1 MTTARELYFSATI
14 ITLDG
19 TNTNAHGEG
28 CEPGKGYTEQSGWW
42 NPDRSYWRVHAE
54 RDDVTADVYPDGE
67 DRGPARWLADRLV
80 ARLGAVDSYDDG
92 RTFYGAFE
100 AVHPGRLT
108 DLVTHPASQSPGVG
122 HALAFIR
129 RGVARKGQRF
139 LTAAGHAHGFTDT
152 EMTEAA
158 QLLDLGPDGT
168 TRT

>member
-19 TNTNAHGEG
+19 SDTNAHGEG
-28 CEPGKGYTEQSGWW
+28 CEPGKGYTEQFGWW
-42 NPDRSYWRVHAE
+42 NPDRTYWRVHAG
-54 RDDVTADVYPDGE
+54 RDDVTADVYPGSE

-80 ARLGAVDSYDDG
+80 TRLGAVESYDDG
-92 RTFYGAFE
+92 RTFYGAFD

-108 DLVTHPASQSPGVG
+108 DLAAPENPGVA

-129 RGVARKGQRF
+129 RGVARTGQRF
-139 LTAAGHAHGFTDT
+139 LTAAGHAHGFTNG
-152 EMTEAA
+152 EVTEAA
-158 QLLDLGPDGT
+158 QLLGLLPDVT

>member
-19 TNTNAHGEG
+19 SDTNAYGEG

-80 ARLGAVDSYDDG
+80 ARLGSVESYDDG

-108 DLVTHPASQSPGVG
+108 DLAAPENPGAA

-129 RGVARKGQRF
+129 RGVARTGQRF
-139 LTAAGHAHGFTDT
+139 LTAAGHAHGFTNS
-152 EMTEAA
+152 EVTEAA
-158 QLLDLGPDGT
+158 QLLGRSPDVT
-168 TRT
+168 IRT